1 MDSPHKVPVMQK
13 ALPCNDSVMST
24 VHLPISSCLLF
35 LNTHSE
41 SVGEIWIVCVNSS
54 KFFHFHCLVQSTFI
68 FYGLLR
74 WVHKKLLVYFS
85 GYLISVG
92 LASTYTSFGP
102 SSSTMYAIAK
112 SIMQLLW
119 YPIVNRILLVAM
131 RIDKTVLPLLSLHLQ
146 QIPLQPKPL
155 WHGTYSTKYPP
166 DSPYVS
172 RDYEVWCVLLSS

>member
-1 MDSPHKVPVMQK
+1 MIVSCPQCTYQYPAAFCSWIPTAKAWVRYGLFVWIHPSFSTFTVMFK
-13 ALPCNDSVMST
+13 ALSYFMVC
-24 VHLPISSCLLF
+24 C
-35 LNTHSE
+35 
-41 SVGEIWIVCVNSS
+41 VG
-54 KFFHFHCLVQSTFI
+54 FT
-68 FYGLLR
+68 
-74 WVHKKLLVYFS
+74 KKLLVYFS
-85 GYLISVG
+85 GYLRSVG

-119 YPIVNRILLVAM
+119 HPIVNGILLVAM

-172 RDYEVWCVLLSS
+172 RDYEVWRVLVSS